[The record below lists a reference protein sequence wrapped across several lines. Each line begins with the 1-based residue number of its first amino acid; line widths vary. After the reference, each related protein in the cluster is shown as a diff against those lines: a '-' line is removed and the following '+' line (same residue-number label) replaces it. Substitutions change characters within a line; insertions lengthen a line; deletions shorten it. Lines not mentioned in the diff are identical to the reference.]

1 MRVVQPCFGQLR
13 QLTRIH
19 SFLSSTDL
27 EKVVHAFI
35 SSRLDYCNALYSG
48 ISKGNIR
55 RLQLIQN
62 AAARLL
68 TGTKRS
74 DHISPILATLHWLP
88 LSFRIDFK
96 ILLLVF
102 KALNGQAPTYIRDLL
117 LPYKPDRC
125 LRSAGTAL
133 LMVPRSCLVTKGDQT
148 FAVCAPQLWN
158 SLPGDL
164 RQVSSMASLKS
175 FLKTHFY
182 RLAFS

>member
-1 MRVVQPCFGQLR
+1 MFDSELSFDSQVTNVVQSCFGQLR
-13 QLTRIH
+13 QLTRIS
-19 SFLSSTDL
+19 SFLSSTNL

-68 TGTKRS
+68 TGTKS
-74 DHISPILATLHWLP
+74 SEHISPTLAALHWLP
-88 LSFRIDFK
+88 VSFRMDFK

-102 KALNGQAPTYIRDLL
+102 KTMNGQGPAYIRDLL
-117 LPYKPDRC
+117 LPYEPEHC
-125 LRSAGTAL
+125 LRSTGTAL
-133 LMVPRSCLVTKGDQT
+133 LMVLWSRLIIKVDQA
-148 FAVCAPQLWN
+148 FAVHAPQPWN

-164 RQVSSMASLKS
+164 RQASSD
-175 FLKTHFY
+175 FF
-182 RLAFS
+182 